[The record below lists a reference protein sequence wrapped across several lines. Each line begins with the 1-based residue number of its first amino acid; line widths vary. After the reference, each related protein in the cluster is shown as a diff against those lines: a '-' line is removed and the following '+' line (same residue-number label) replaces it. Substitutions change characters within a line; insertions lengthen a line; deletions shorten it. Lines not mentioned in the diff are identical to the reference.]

1 MDKSKEVV
9 TLRMTRSPLRIG
21 FKKNMVTLATSFNNA
36 TLISNAVYDT
46 VTTSKTKDEPEKAE
60 EMVRGVIDSV
70 KLDVDCYHKMM
81 EILKEKSDYNSL
93 VEILNKEYKKQGE
106 LVALYH
112 DCKEM
117 MKMMM

>member
-21 FKKNMVTLATSFNNA
+21 FKKDMVTLATSFNNA
-36 TLISNAVYDT
+36 TLISDTVYNT

-70 KLDVDCYHKMM
+70 KLDVEYYHKMM
-81 EILKEKSDYNSL
+81 EILNEKSDYNSL

-106 LVALYH
+106 LVA
-112 DCKEM
+112 
-117 MKMMM
+117 